1 MGEGT
6 PEPARTTTEEPRVEI
21 GGSGEMHRGLPP
33 SRRDDEPCAQTVI
46 VAGDC
51 SSALA
56 AMTAIS
62 TIILL
67 LQSQDPYNHNKA
79 LKKTGP
85 RTLQAAELRVMKR
98 NANGVASPL
107 FSHSEDAAVS
117 AIAQSF
123 EDENTK
129 TKEKAQN
136 PEAIN
141 SNHLRLDTSEIW
153 GAGME
158 MGFGPTLRETGLW
171 VGTLSGR
178 GAQNLKS
185 QQ

>member
-1 MGEGT
+1 
-6 PEPARTTTEEPRVEI
+6 
-21 GGSGEMHRGLPP
+21 
-33 SRRDDEPCAQTVI
+33 
-46 VAGDC
+46 
-51 SSALA
+51 
-56 AMTAIS
+56 MTAIS

-107 FSHSEDAAVS
+107 FSRSEDAAVS

-178 GAQNLKS
+178 
-185 QQ
+185 

>member
-1 MGEGT
+1 
-6 PEPARTTTEEPRVEI
+6 
-21 GGSGEMHRGLPP
+21 MHRGLPP

-56 AMTAIS
+56 ATTAIS

-79 LKKTGP
+79 LNNTRP
-85 RTLQAAELRVMKR
+85 RTLQAAELRVMQR
-98 NANGVASPL
+98 NANGVASLL
-107 FSHSEDAAVS
+107 FPRSEDAAVS
-117 AIAQSF
+117 AITQSF
-123 EDENTK
+123 EGENTK

-153 GAGME
+153 GTGEWPPCME

-178 GAQNLKS
+178 
-185 QQ
+185 